1 LQEFREQVL
10 IWAGI
15 LGPNIYLKAAVAILG
30 FILAGKIAE
39 LLISRILLKLVNRSS
54 SNIDDELVRL
64 LQRPVFITLVL
75 MGLAAATRILE
86 FSESALF
93 VTLGILR
100 TIAIF
105 IWYSYFR
112 RAFATIMAVV
122 SDKIGKNT
130 SIASMLP
137 LVETV
142 ASVVMLALAVY
153 FVFLAWDVNVTAWL
167 ASAGIIGLALS
178 FAAKDTLANLFAGVA
193 IAADAPYKQGDFIT
207 LESGER
213 GMVTNIGLR
222 STRLLTRDDVEIT
235 VPNGII
241 GNGKIINEAGGH
253 SAKHRIRAAVG
264 VAYGS
269 DVDQIIAVLNGV
281 AADNEFVCKTPAPR
295 VRFRKF
301 GDSSLDFEL
310 LVWIERS
317 IERGRILHEINC
329 SIYKRF
335 NEDGIVIPFPQ
346 RDLHVRSMPPDTA
359 IAD

>member
-1 LQEFREQVL
+1 M

-15 LGPNIYLKAAVAILG
+15 LGPNIYLMAAVAALG
-30 FILAGKIAE
+30 FILAGKLAE
-39 LLISRILLKLVNRSS
+39 LLISKVLVKIVSRSAS
-54 SNIDDELVRL
+54 SIDDDLVKL
-64 LQRPVFITLVL
+64 LQRPVFITFVL
-75 MGLAAATRILE
+75 TGLAAATRILE
-86 FSESALF
+86 FSESASF
-93 VTLGILR
+93 ITLGVLR

-105 IWYSYFR
+105 IWYGYFR
-112 RAFATIMAVV
+112 GAFAAILAAI
-122 SDKIGKNT
+122 SSKIGEND
-130 SIASMLP
+130 SISSMLP

-142 ASVVMLALAVY
+142 ARVVMLALAIY
-153 FVFLAWDVNVTAWL
+153 FIFLAWDVNVTAWL

-193 IAADAPYKQGDFIT
+193 IAADAPYKKGDFIT

-213 GMVTNIGLR
+213 GMVTYIGLR
-222 STRLLTRDDVEIT
+222 STRMLTRDDVEVT
-235 VPNGII
+235 VPNGVI
-241 GNGKIINEAGGH
+241 GNGKIINESGGS

-269 DVDQIIAVLNGV
+269 DVDQIISVLSEV
-281 AADNEFVCKTPAPR
+281 AAENDFVCKTPAPR

-317 IERGRILHEINC
+317 IDRGRILHELNC

-335 NEDGIVIPFPQ
+335 NKDGIVIPFPQ
-346 RDLHVRSMPPDTA
+346 RDLHVRTMP
-359 IAD
+359 ADAVAAN

>member
-1 LQEFREQVL
+1 MQEFKEQIVV
-10 IWAGI
+10 WAGI
-15 LGPNIYLKAAVAILG
+15 LGPNIYLKAAVATLG

-39 LLISRILLKLVNRSS
+39 LLISKVVLRIVSRSS
-54 SNIDDELVRL
+54 SNIDDELVKL
-64 LQRPVFITLVL
+64 LHRPIFISFVLTGLAVSTRILDFSETALFITL
-75 MGLAAATRILE
+75 GA
-86 FSESALF
+86 
-93 VTLGILR
+93 LR

-105 IWYSYFR
+105 VWYGFFR
-112 RAFATIMAVV
+112 NAFATILTLI
-122 SDKIGKNT
+122 SGRIGT
-130 SIASMLP
+130 RSSMSSMLP

-142 ASVVMLALAVY
+142 ARVVMLALAIY
-153 FVFLAWDVNVTAWL
+153 FVFLAWDVDVTAWL

-193 IAADAPYKQGDFIT
+193 IAADTPYKKGDFIT

-213 GMVTNIGLR
+213 GMVTQIGLR
-222 STRLLTRDDVEIT
+222 STRMLTRDDVEIT

-253 SAKHRIRAAVG
+253 SARHRIRVAVG

-269 DVDQIIAVLNGV
+269 DVDQIIAVLNAV
-281 AADNEFVCKTPAPR
+281 ALDNEFVCKTPAPR
-295 VRFRKF
+295 VRFRSF

-317 IERGRILHEINC
+317 VDRGRILHELNC
-329 SIYKRF
+329 SVYKRF
-335 NEDGIVIPFPQ
+335 NQDGIVIPFPQ
-346 RDLHVRSMPPDTA
+346 RDLHVRSMPSDTI

>member
-1 LQEFREQVL
+1 M

-15 LGPNIYLKAAVAILG
+15 LGPNIYLKAVVATLG

-39 LLISRILLKLVNRSS
+39 LLISKVVLRIVSRSS
-54 SNIDDELVRL
+54 SNFDDELVRL
-64 LQRPVFITLVL
+64 LQRPVFVTFVL
-75 MGLAAATRILE
+75 TGFAAATRILE
-86 FSESALF
+86 FPESALF
-93 VTLGILR
+93 ITLGALR

-105 IWYSYFR
+105 IWYGFFR
-112 RAFATIMAVV
+112 RVFSAILQTV
-122 SDKIGKNT
+122 SARIGKTN
-130 SIASMLP
+130 SISSMLP

-142 ASVVMLALAVY
+142 ARVVMLALAIY

-193 IAADAPYKQGDFIT
+193 IAADAPYKKGDFIT

-222 STRLLTRDDVEIT
+222 STRMLTRDDVEIT

-241 GNGKIINEAGGH
+241 GNGKIVNEAGGQ
-253 SAKHRIRAAVG
+253 SAKHRIRVAIG

-269 DVDQIIAVLNGV
+269 DVDQIITVLNAV
-281 AADNEFVCKTPAPR
+281 AAENEFVCNTPAPR
-295 VRFRKF
+295 VRFRSF
-301 GDSSLDFEL
+301 GDSSLNFEL
-310 LVWIERS
+310 LVWIEKS
-317 IERGRILHEINC
+317 VDRGRILHELNC
-329 SIYKRF
+329 STYKRF
-335 NEDGIVIPFPQ
+335 NQDGIVIPFPQ
-346 RDLHVRSMPPDTA
+346 RDLHVRTMPPDTT